1 MPPNKAPIRNPAQ
14 LLPHPNMLICCLCRH
29 FDAFVRLTAISEKSV
44 TNIVYI
50 IEKAGFRQTPSY
62 NPGGEERSVQLD

>member
-1 MPPNKAPIRNPAQ
+1 
-14 LLPHPNMLICCLCRH
+14 MLICCLCRH

-44 TNIVYI
+44 TNIMYT
-50 IEKAGFRQTPSY
+50 IEKAGIRQASSY

>member
-1 MPPNKAPIRNPAQ
+1 
-14 LLPHPNMLICCLCRH
+14 MLICCLCRH

-50 IEKAGFRQTPSY
+50 IEKAGFRQTLSY